1 MTTEVAFA
9 PQLLAV
15 SEMLAHPPGVNCHR
29 GASLSSDL
37 QRGGQDWVSGIVE
50 ERGFGEK
57 RGDAFKVQLDFMWTK
72 AEAARMLLI
81 PSTQQHKR
89 PWHPRHSESARSPT
103 ASLRMLHLKVQ
114 FLDDSQKIFVVD
126 QKSSGKALF
135 NLSCSH
141 LNLSEKEYFGL
152 EFCSH
157 SGNNVWLELL
167 KPITKQVKMDPG
179 HLREEL
185 TRYLFTLQIK
195 KDLALGRLPC
205 SDNCTALM
213 VSHILQSELGDFHEE
228 TVRKHLVQTQYFPS
242 QDCLESKIMHFHQQ
256 HVGRSPAESDILLL
270 DIARKLDM
278 YGIRPQPASDGEG
291 MQIYLAVTHMG
302 VLVLRGNTKINT
314 FNWAKIR
321 KLSFKRK
328 HFLIKLHA
336 NILMLYK
343 DTLEFTMASRDACK
357 AFWKTC
363 VEYHAFFRLSEEP
376 KSKPK
381 TLLCSKGS
389 SFRYSGRTQR
399 QLLEYGKKGRLKSLP
414 FERKQYPSQY
424 HERQCRSSPD
434 ILSDVSKQV
443 EDLRL
448 PYGSGYYRNADGAH
462 TSEPML
468 DKRRRNSAVEVTFL
482 AELERSKPEADPT
495 PLHPSQSSS
504 SFTFVYADP
513 VFNTDPDP
521 IDFFEERSP
530 LSSFQTGS
538 KCVDN
543 HISTSPAF
551 PSKVSPARQ
560 LTYTDV
566 PYIPCTSQQVDIM
579 PPQVFFYVDKPP
591 QVPRRSPIM
600 AEENVRSDSY
610 LDPSAVK
617 PVKRS
622 PRNSRIKSLQQ
633 DLQEA
638 MARTCGR
645 SNISVDLGEEDPHL
659 DDAFAYNLQEQTP
672 KRSQSHSD
680 MKTIRFPFGSEFRPL
695 GPCPALTRKTDPFT
709 CTFAEQEF
717 PTVVMDQSSAE
728 RYVVSESSDSES
740 EILKP
745 DYYSLY
751 GKGTK
756 SPRARIRLS
765 SGSLQ
770 LDEEEEDISFTM
782 PDAEDRTLLK
792 PCNYFLA

>member
-1 MTTEVAFA
+1 MLRIQLRVRCLEKA
-9 PQLLAV
+9 PFLSQ
-15 SEMLAHPPGVNCHR
+15 HP
-29 GASLSSDL
+29 
-37 QRGGQDWVSGIVE
+37 Q
-50 ERGFGEK
+50 
-57 RGDAFKVQLDFMWTK
+57 
-72 AEAARMLLI
+72 
-81 PSTQQHKR
+81 
-89 PWHPRHSESARSPT
+89 HSESARSPT
-103 ASLRMLHLKVQ
+103 ASPRMLHLKVQ

-141 LNLSEKEYFGL
+141 LNLAEKEYFGL

-167 KPITKQVKMDPG
+167 KPITKQVKNPKEVVFKFMVKFFPVDPG

-228 TVRKHLVQTQYFPS
+228 TVRKHLVQTQYLPS
-242 QDCLESKIMHFHQQ
+242 QACLESKILHFHQQ
-256 HVGRSPAESDILLL
+256 HIGRSPAESDILLL

-291 MQIYLAVTHMG
+291 MQIHLAVAHMG

-336 NILMLYK
+336 NILVLCK

-357 AFWKTC
+357 AFWKIC

-376 KSKPK
+376 KSKPR

-448 PYGSGYYRNADGAH
+448 SYGSGYYRNVNGIH
-462 TSEPML
+462 VSEPVL
-468 DKRRRNSAVEVTFL
+468 DSRRRNSAVEVTFA
-482 AELERSKPEADPT
+482 AELEHSKPEANPT
-495 PLHPSQSSS
+495 SLHPSQSSS
-504 SFTFVYADP
+504 SFTFIADP

-521 IDFFEERSP
+521 LDFFEERSP
-530 LSSFQTGS
+530 LSSFQANS
-538 KCVDN
+538 KLVDN
-543 HISTSPAF
+543 HVSTSPGF
-551 PSKVSPARQ
+551 TSKVSPARQ
-560 LTYTDV
+560 LIYTDV

-591 QVPRRSPIM
+591 QVPRWSPVM
-600 AEENVRSDSY
+600 GEESMRSDSY
-610 LDPSAVK
+610 VDPSEIK
-617 PVKRS
+617 PAKRS
-622 PRNSRIKSLQQ
+622 PRNMRIKSLQQ
-633 DLQEA
+633 DLQELQEA
-638 MARTCGR
+638 IARTSGR
-645 SNISVDLGEEDPHL
+645 SSISGDLEEEDPHL
-659 DDAFAYNLQEQTP
+659 EDAFAYNPQELTP

-695 GPCPALTRKTDPFT
+695 GPCPALTRKTDLFT
-709 CTFAEQEF
+709 CTFGEQEF
-717 PTVVMDQSSAE
+717 STVLMDQNSAE
-728 RYVVSESSDSES
+728 RYVAGDSSDSES

-770 LDEEEEDISFTM
+770 LDEEEEDISFTTAGA
-782 PDAEDRTLLK
+782 DDRTLLK

>member
-1 MTTEVAFA
+1 
-9 PQLLAV
+9 
-15 SEMLAHPPGVNCHR
+15 
-29 GASLSSDL
+29 
-37 QRGGQDWVSGIVE
+37 
-50 ERGFGEK
+50 
-57 RGDAFKVQLDFMWTK
+57 
-72 AEAARMLLI
+72 
-81 PSTQQHKR
+81 
-89 PWHPRHSESARSPT
+89 
-103 ASLRMLHLKVQ
+103 MLHLKVQ
-114 FLDDSQKIFVVD
+114 FLDESQKIFVVD

-141 LNLSEKEYFGL
+141 LNLAEKEYFGL
-152 EFCSH
+152 EFFSH

-167 KPITKQVKMDPG
+167 KPITKQVKNPKEVVFKFMVKFFPVDPG

-228 TVRKHLVQTQYFPS
+228 TDMKHMAQTRYLPN
-242 QDCLESKIMHFHQQ
+242 QDFLESKILHFHQK

-278 YGIRPQPASDGEG
+278 YGIRPHPASDGEG
-291 MQIYLAVTHMG
+291 MQIHLAVAHMG

-336 NILMLYK
+336 NILVLCK

-399 QLLEYGKKGRLKSLP
+399 QLLEYGKKGRMKSLP
-414 FERKQYPSQY
+414 FERKHYPSQH

-434 ILSDVSKQV
+434 LLSDVSKQV

-448 PYGSGYYRNADGAH
+448 AFGSGCYRNVNGVHA
-462 TSEPML
+462 SEPVL
-468 DKRRRNSAVEVTFL
+468 DSRRRNSAVDVTFA

-495 PLHPSQSSS
+495 LLHQSQSSS
-504 SFTFVYADP
+504 SFHFMCSEP

-521 IDFFEERSP
+521 DTDFFEEKNP
-530 LSSFQTGS
+530 LSSFQTS
-538 KCVDN
+538 CKFANN
-543 HISTSPAF
+543 HMSLSSGLT
-551 PSKVSPARQ
+551 SKVSPARQ

-579 PPQVFFYVDKPP
+579 PPQVFFYVDRPP

-600 AEENVRSDSY
+600 AEERERPDSCNVMKST
-610 LDPSAVK
+610 
-617 PVKRS
+617 KRS
-622 PRNSRIKSLQQ
+622 PRSITKKNFQQ
-633 DLQEA
+633 DFQELQEVVA
-638 MARTCGR
+638 STSGR
-645 SNISVDLGEEDPHL
+645 SNIDVEKVPTLE
-659 DDAFAYNLQEQTP
+659 DAFGYNIQEQTP
-672 KRSQSHSD
+672 KRFQSQSD

-695 GPCPALTRKTDPFT
+695 GPCPALSRKADLFT
-709 CTFAEQEF
+709 YMFAEQEF
-717 PTVVMDQSSAE
+717 PAVLVGQGSTE
-728 RYVVSESSDSES
+728 RYVASESSDSES
-740 EILKP
+740 EVLNP

-751 GKGTK
+751 GQGIR
-756 SPRARIRLS
+756 SPVAKIRLS

-770 LDEEEEDISFTM
+770 LDDEEEEASFNTST
-782 PDAEDRTLLK
+782 AEDRTLLK

>member
-1 MTTEVAFA
+1 
-9 PQLLAV
+9 
-15 SEMLAHPPGVNCHR
+15 
-29 GASLSSDL
+29 
-37 QRGGQDWVSGIVE
+37 
-50 ERGFGEK
+50 
-57 RGDAFKVQLDFMWTK
+57 
-72 AEAARMLLI
+72 
-81 PSTQQHKR
+81 
-89 PWHPRHSESARSPT
+89 
-103 ASLRMLHLKVQ
+103 MLHLKVQ

-135 NLSCSH
+135 NLSCGH
-141 LNLSEKEYFGL
+141 LNLAEKEYFGL

-228 TVRKHLVQTQYFPS
+228 TVRKHLVQTQYLPS
-242 QDCLESKIMHFHQQ
+242 QASLESKIMQFHQQ
-256 HVGRSPAESDILLL
+256 HIGRSPAESDILLL

-291 MQIYLAVTHMG
+291 MQIHLAVAHMG

-336 NILMLYK
+336 NILVLCK

-448 PYGSGYYRNADGAH
+448 TYGSSYYRNVNGVHA
-462 TSEPML
+462 SESML
-468 DKRRRNSAVEVTFL
+468 DSRRRNSAVEVTFA
-482 AELERSKPEADPT
+482 AELEHSKPEAEAT
-495 PLHPSQSSS
+495 SLHPSQSSS
-504 SFTFVYADP
+504 SFTFIYADP
-513 VFNTDPDP
+513 VFNTDPEP
-521 IDFFEERSP
+521 IEFFEERSP
-530 LSSFQTGS
+530 LSSFQTTS
-538 KCVDN
+538 KFADS
-543 HISTSPAF
+543 HTSKA
-551 PSKVSPARQ
+551 SPARQ

-566 PYIPCTSQQVDIM
+566 PYIPCTSQKVDIM

-591 QVPRRSPIM
+591 QVPRRSLIM
-600 AEENVRSDSY
+600 AEENMRPDSY
-610 LDPSAVK
+610 VDHSAIK
-617 PVKRS
+617 PAKRS
-622 PRNSRIKSLQQ
+622 PRNMRIKSLQQ
-633 DLQEA
+633 DLQELQEA
-638 MARTCGR
+638 MARTSGR
-645 SNISVDLGEEDPHL
+645 SNINVEPEEEDPHL

-672 KRSQSHSD
+672 KRSQSQSD

-695 GPCPALTRKTDPFT
+695 GPCPALTRKTDLFA

-717 PTVVMDQSSAE
+717 PTVLIDQSSAE
-728 RYVVSESSDSES
+728 RYVASESSDSES
-740 EILKP
+740 EIIKP
-745 DYYSLY
+745 DYYFLY

-770 LDEEEEDISFTM
+770 LEEEDETISFAT
-782 PDAEDRTLLK
+782 PGAEDRTLLK

>member
-1 MTTEVAFA
+1 MAA
-9 PQLLAV
+9 
-15 SEMLAHPPGVNCHR
+15 SEEGGGAQFDPPG
-29 GASLSSDL
+29 SP
-37 QRGGQDWVSGIVE
+37 QDS
-50 ERGFGEK
+50 
-57 RGDAFKVQLDFMWTK
+57 
-72 AEAARMLLI
+72 
-81 PSTQQHKR
+81 H
-89 PWHPRHSESARSPT
+89 
-103 ASLRMLHLKVQ
+103 
-114 FLDDSQKIFVVD
+114 

-141 LNLSEKEYFGL
+141 LNLAEKEYFGL

-167 KPITKQVKMDPG
+167 KPITKQVKNPKEIVFKFMVKFFPVDPG

-228 TVRKHLVQTQYFPS
+228 TDRKHLAQTRYLPN
-242 QDCLESKIMHFHQQ
+242 QDDLESKIVHFHQK
-256 HVGRSPAESDILLL
+256 HIGRSPAESDILLL

-278 YGIRPQPASDGEG
+278 YGIRPHPASDGEG
-291 MQIYLAVTHMG
+291 MQIHLAVAHMG

-336 NILMLYK
+336 NILVLCK

-414 FERKQYPSQY
+414 FERKHYPSQY

-434 ILSDVSKQV
+434 LLSDVSKQV

-448 PYGSGYYRNADGAH
+448 AYGSGYYRNVNGVHA
-462 TSEPML
+462 SEPVL
-468 DKRRRNSAVEVTFL
+468 DSRRRNSAVEVTFA

-495 PLHPSQSSS
+495 SLHQSQSSS
-504 SFTFVYADP
+504 SFPFFYTDP

-521 IDFFEERSP
+521 TTDPRDYFEERSP
-530 LSSFQTGS
+530 LSSFQTS
-538 KCVDN
+538 CKFANN
-543 HISTSPAF
+543 HMGTASGL

-566 PYIPCTSQQVDIM
+566 PYIPCTGQQVDIM
-579 PPQVFFYVDKPP
+579 PPQVFFYVDRPP

-600 AEENVRSDSY
+600 AEERERPDSC
-610 LDPSAVK
+610 LEPTAMK
-617 PVKRS
+617 PAKRS
-622 PRNSRIKSLQQ
+622 PRNIRVKSFQQ
-633 DLQEA
+633 DFPERPEA
-638 MARTCGR
+638 TARTAGR
-645 SNISVDLGEEDPHL
+645 SNVNVDLEEEDANL
-659 DDAFAYNLQEQTP
+659 EDAFACNIHKQTP
-672 KRSQSHSD
+672 KRSQSQSD

-695 GPCPALTRKTDPFT
+695 GPCPALSRKADLFT
-709 CTFAEQEF
+709 YMFAEQEF
-717 PTVVMDQSSAE
+717 PTVLTDQGAAE
-728 RYVVSESSDSES
+728 RYVASESSDSES

-751 GKGTK
+751 GKGIR
-756 SPRARIRLS
+756 SPVARIRLS

-770 LDEEEEDISFTM
+770 LDEEDEVSFNT
-782 PDAEDRTLLK
+782 PTAEDRTLLK

>member
-1 MTTEVAFA
+1 
-9 PQLLAV
+9 
-15 SEMLAHPPGVNCHR
+15 
-29 GASLSSDL
+29 
-37 QRGGQDWVSGIVE
+37 
-50 ERGFGEK
+50 
-57 RGDAFKVQLDFMWTK
+57 
-72 AEAARMLLI
+72 
-81 PSTQQHKR
+81 
-89 PWHPRHSESARSPT
+89 
-103 ASLRMLHLKVQ
+103 MLHLKVQ

-141 LNLSEKEYFGL
+141 LNLAEKEYFGL

-167 KPITKQVKMDPG
+167 KPLTKQVKNPKEVVFKFMVKFFPVDPG

-228 TVRKHLVQTQYFPS
+228 TVKKHLAQSRYLPN
-242 QDCLESKIMHFHQQ
+242 QDCLESKIMHFHQK
-256 HVGRSPAESDILLL
+256 HIGKNPAESDILLL

-278 YGIRPQPASDGEG
+278 YGIRPHPASDGEG
-291 MQIYLAVTHMG
+291 MQIHLAVAHMG

-336 NILMLYK
+336 NILALCK

-399 QLLEYGKKGRLKSLP
+399 QLLEYGNKRQLKSLP
-414 FERKQYPSQY
+414 FERKHYPSQY

-448 PYGSGYYRNADGAH
+448 AYGGGYYRNVNGVHA
-462 TSEPML
+462 SEPVL
-468 DKRRRNSAVEVTFL
+468 DSRRRNSAVEVTFA

-495 PLHPSQSSS
+495 SLHQSQSSS
-504 SFTFVYADP
+504 SFSFLYSDP

-521 IDFFEERSP
+521 QPDPRDFFEQRSP
-530 LSSFQTGS
+530 LSSFRTSS
-538 KCVDN
+538 KFAD
-543 HISTSPAF
+543 HHTSG
-551 PSKVSPARQ
+551 VSPARQ

-591 QVPRRSPIM
+591 QVPRRSPVM
-600 AEENVRSDSY
+600 AEERARPDNY
-610 LDPSAVK
+610 LEPSAIK
-617 PVKRS
+617 PPKRS
-622 PRNSRIKSLQQ
+622 PRNTRIKSFQQ
-633 DLQEA
+633 DLQELQEA
-638 MARTCGR
+638 MARTSGR
-645 SNISVDLGEEDPHL
+645 NNINLDPEEEDPNL
-659 DDAFAYNLQEQTP
+659 EDAFTYNIQEQTP
-672 KRSQSHSD
+672 KRSQSQSD
-680 MKTIRFPFGSEFRPL
+680 MKTIRFPLGSEFRPL
-695 GPCPALTRKTDPFT
+695 GPRPALSRKADLFT
-709 CTFAEQEF
+709 CMFAEQEF
-717 PTVVMDQSSAE
+717 PAVLMDQSTAE
-728 RYVVSESSDSES
+728 RYVASESSDSES

-751 GKGTK
+751 GKGKK
-756 SPRARIRLS
+756 SPMARIRLS

-770 LDEEEEDISFTM
+770 LDEEDEDVSFNT
-782 PDAEDRTLLK
+782 PSAEDRTLLK

>member
-1 MTTEVAFA
+1 M
-9 PQLLAV
+9 
-15 SEMLAHPPGVNCHR
+15 
-29 GASLSSDL
+29 
-37 QRGGQDWVSGIVE
+37 
-50 ERGFGEK
+50 
-57 RGDAFKVQLDFMWTK
+57 
-72 AEAARMLLI
+72 
-81 PSTQQHKR
+81 
-89 PWHPRHSESARSPT
+89 
-103 ASLRMLHLKVQ
+103 
-114 FLDDSQKIFVVD
+114 
-126 QKSSGKALF
+126 
-135 NLSCSH
+135 
-141 LNLSEKEYFGL
+141 
-152 EFCSH
+152 
-157 SGNNVWLELL
+157 
-167 KPITKQVKMDPG
+167 VKFFPVDPG

-228 TVRKHLVQTQYFPS
+228 ADRKHLAQTQYIPN
-242 QDCLESKIMHFHQQ
+242 QDCLESKIMHFHQK
-256 HVGRSPAESDILLL
+256 HIGRSPAESDVLLL

-278 YGIRPQPASDGEG
+278 YGIRPHPASDGEG
-291 MQIYLAVTHMG
+291 TQIHLAVAHMG

-336 NILMLYK
+336 NILVLCK

-434 ILSDVSKQV
+434 LLSDVSRQV

-448 PYGSGYYRNADGAH
+448 AYGSGYYRNVNGVHA
-462 TSEPML
+462 SEPVL
-468 DKRRRNSAVEVTFL
+468 DSRRRNSAVEVTFA
-482 AELERSKPEADPT
+482 AELECSKPEADPIL
-495 PLHPSQSSS
+495 LHQSQSSS
-504 SFTFVYADP
+504 SFPFIYTDP

-521 IDFFEERSP
+521 DTDPRDFFEERSP
-530 LSSFQTGS
+530 LSSFQTS
-538 KCVDN
+538 CKFADN
-543 HISTSPAF
+543 HMSTSSGLT
-551 PSKVSPARQ
+551 SKVSPARQ

-566 PYIPCTSQQVDIM
+566 PYIPCTGQQVDIM
-579 PPQVFFYVDKPP
+579 PPQVFFYVDRPP
-591 QVPRRSPIM
+591 QVPRQSPIIT
-600 AEENVRSDSY
+600 EERERPDTC
-610 LDPSAVK
+610 LEPTAK
-617 PVKRS
+617 KLAKRS
-622 PRNSRIKSLQQ
+622 PRNIRMKSFQQ
-633 DLQEA
+633 DFQELQEA
-638 MARTCGR
+638 MARTSGR
-645 SNISVDLGEEDPHL
+645 RNLNVDLEDEDPNL
-659 DDAFAYNLQEQTP
+659 EDPFAYNIQKQTP
-672 KRSQSHSD
+672 KRSQSQSD

-695 GPCPALTRKTDPFT
+695 GPCPALSRKADLFT
-709 CTFAEQEF
+709 YMFAEQEF
-717 PTVVMDQSSAE
+717 PRVLMDQGAAE
-728 RYVVSESSDSES
+728 RYVASESSDSES

-751 GKGTK
+751 GKGIR
-756 SPRARIRLS
+756 SPVARIRLS

-770 LDEEEEDISFTM
+770 LDEEDEDVSFNA
-782 PDAEDRTLLK
+782 PAAEDRTLLK

>member
-1 MTTEVAFA
+1 
-9 PQLLAV
+9 
-15 SEMLAHPPGVNCHR
+15 
-29 GASLSSDL
+29 
-37 QRGGQDWVSGIVE
+37 
-50 ERGFGEK
+50 
-57 RGDAFKVQLDFMWTK
+57 
-72 AEAARMLLI
+72 
-81 PSTQQHKR
+81 
-89 PWHPRHSESARSPT
+89 
-103 ASLRMLHLKVQ
+103 MLHLKVQ

-141 LNLSEKEYFGL
+141 LNLAEKEYFGL

-167 KPITKQVKMDPG
+167 KPITKQVKNPKEVVFKFMVKFFPVDPG

-195 KDLALGRLPC
+195 KDLALERLPC

-228 TVRKHLVQTQYFPS
+228 AVRKHLAQTRYLPN
-242 QDCLESKIMHFHQQ
+242 QDCLESKIIHFHQQ
-256 HVGRSPAESDILLL
+256 HSGRSPAESDILLL

-291 MQIYLAVTHMG
+291 MQIHLAVAHMG
-302 VLVLRGNTKINT
+302 VLVFRGNTKINT

-336 NILMLYK
+336 NILVLCK

-357 AFWKTC
+357 AFWKSC

-414 FERKQYPSQY
+414 FERKHYPSQY

-443 EDLRL
+443 DDLRL
-448 PYGSGYYRNADGAH
+448 AYGSGYYRNVNGVHA
-462 TSEPML
+462 SEPLL
-468 DKRRRNSAVEVTFL
+468 DSRRRNSAVEVTFA

-495 PLHPSQSSS
+495 SLHQSQSSS
-504 SFTFVYADP
+504 SFSFIYSDS
-513 VFNTDPDP
+513 VFSTDPEPDP
-521 IDFFEERSP
+521 RDVFEERTP
-530 LSSFQTGS
+530 LSSFQTSS
-538 KCVDN
+538 KFADN
-543 HISTSPAF
+543 HISISSGLT
-551 PSKVSPARQ
+551 SKVSPARQ
-560 LTYTDV
+560 LMYTDV
-566 PYIPCTSQQVDIM
+566 PYVPYTTQQVDIM

-600 AEENVRSDSY
+600 ADERVRPDSY
-610 LDPSAVK
+610 REPTAIK
-617 PVKRS
+617 PAKRS
-622 PRNSRIKSLQQ
+622 PRNIRMKNIQQ
-633 DLQEA
+633 DLQELQEA
-638 MARTCGR
+638 MARTSGR
-645 SNISVDLGEEDPHL
+645 GNINVDLEEEDPNL
-659 DDAFAYNLQEQTP
+659 EDAFAYNIQEQTP
-672 KRSQSHSD
+672 KRSQSQSD
-680 MKTIRFPFGSEFRPL
+680 MKMIRFPFGSEFRPL
-695 GPCPALTRKTDPFT
+695 GPCPALSRKADLFP
-709 CTFAEQEF
+709 CMFAEQEF
-717 PTVVMDQSSAE
+717 PAVVVDQTTAE
-728 RYVVSESSDSES
+728 RYIASESSDSES

-751 GKGTK
+751 GKGIK
-756 SPRARIRLS
+756 SPMARIRLS

-770 LDEEEEDISFTM
+770 LDEEDEGVSFTTS
-782 PDAEDRTLLK
+782 ATEDRTLLK

>member
-1 MTTEVAFA
+1 
-9 PQLLAV
+9 
-15 SEMLAHPPGVNCHR
+15 
-29 GASLSSDL
+29 
-37 QRGGQDWVSGIVE
+37 
-50 ERGFGEK
+50 
-57 RGDAFKVQLDFMWTK
+57 
-72 AEAARMLLI
+72 
-81 PSTQQHKR
+81 
-89 PWHPRHSESARSPT
+89 
-103 ASLRMLHLKVQ
+103 MLHLKVQ

-141 LNLSEKEYFGL
+141 LNLAEKEYFGL

-228 TVRKHLVQTQYFPS
+228 TDRKHLAQTQYLPN
-242 QDCLESKIMHFHQQ
+242 QDCLESKIMHFHQK

-278 YGIRPQPASDGEG
+278 YGIRPHPASDGEG
-291 MQIYLAVTHMG
+291 MQIHLAVAHMG

-328 HFLIKLHA
+328 HFFIKLHA
-336 NILMLYK
+336 NILVLCK

-399 QLLEYGKKGRLKSLP
+399 QLLEYGRKGRLKSLP
-414 FERKQYPSQY
+414 FERKHYPSQY
-424 HERQCRSSPD
+424 HQRQCRSSPD
-434 ILSDVSKQV
+434 LLSDVSKQV

-448 PYGSGYYRNADGAH
+448 AYGSSYYQNVNGVHA
-462 TSEPML
+462 SEPVL
-468 DKRRRNSAVEVTFL
+468 DSRRRNSAVEVTF
-482 AELERSKPEADPT
+482 ATELEHSKPEADPT
-495 PLHPSQSSS
+495 LLHQSQSSS
-504 SFTFVYADP
+504 SFPFIYTDP
-513 VFNTDPDP
+513 VFNTEPDP
-521 IDFFEERSP
+521 NPDPRDFFSERSP
-530 LSSFQTGS
+530 LSSFQRSCKFAG
-538 KCVDN
+538 N
-543 HISTSPAF
+543 HKSTSSGF
-551 PSKVSPARQ
+551 TSKVSPAKQ
-560 LTYTDV
+560 LTYMDV
-566 PYIPCTSQQVDIM
+566 PYIPCTGQQVGIM
-579 PPQVFFYVDKPP
+579 PPQVFFYVDKPL
-591 QVPRRSPIM
+591 QVPRRSPTR
-600 AEENVRSDSY
+600 AEERTRPDSY
-610 LDPSAVK
+610 IEPTAMK
-617 PVKRS
+617 PAKRS
-622 PRNSRIKSLQQ
+622 PRNIRMKSFQQ
-633 DLQEA
+633 DLQGLQEA
-638 MARTCGR
+638 IARTSVR
-645 SNISVDLGEEDPHL
+645 SDINVGLEEEDPNL
-659 DDAFAYNLQEQTP
+659 EDAFVSNIQEQTP
-672 KRSQSHSD
+672 KRSQSQSD
-680 MKTIRFPFGSEFRPL
+680 MKTIHFPFGSEFRPL
-695 GPCPALTRKTDPFT
+695 GPCPALSRKADMFT
-709 CTFAEQEF
+709 YMFAEQELSA
-717 PTVVMDQSSAE
+717 VLMDQSTAE
-728 RYVVSESSDSES
+728 RYVASESSDSES

-745 DYYSLY
+745 DYYALY
-751 GKGTK
+751 GKEIR
-756 SPRARIRLS
+756 SPMARIRLS

-770 LDEEEEDISFTM
+770 LDEEDEDASFNT
-782 PDAEDRTLLK
+782 PTAEDRTSLK

>member
-1 MTTEVAFA
+1 
-9 PQLLAV
+9 
-15 SEMLAHPPGVNCHR
+15 
-29 GASLSSDL
+29 
-37 QRGGQDWVSGIVE
+37 
-50 ERGFGEK
+50 
-57 RGDAFKVQLDFMWTK
+57 
-72 AEAARMLLI
+72 
-81 PSTQQHKR
+81 
-89 PWHPRHSESARSPT
+89 
-103 ASLRMLHLKVQ
+103 MLHLKVQ

-141 LNLSEKEYFGL
+141 LNLAEKEYFGL

-157 SGNNVWLELL
+157 SGNTVWLELL
-167 KPITKQVKMDPG
+167 KPITKQVKNPKEVVFKFMVKFFPVDPG

-213 VSHILQSELGDFHEE
+213 ESNFFWHVHIHFSHLSNI
-228 TVRKHLVQTQYFPS
+228 
-242 QDCLESKIMHFHQQ
+242 
-256 HVGRSPAESDILLL
+256 SPMEFF
-270 DIARKLDM
+270 
-278 YGIRPQPASDGEG
+278 
-291 MQIYLAVTHMG
+291 
-302 VLVLRGNTKINT
+302 VLSFEREGNTKINT

-336 NILMLYK
+336 NILVLCK

-414 FERKQYPSQY
+414 FERKHHPSQY

-434 ILSDVSKQV
+434 LLSDVSKQV

-448 PYGSGYYRNADGAH
+448 AYGSGYYRNVNGVHA
-462 TSEPML
+462 SEPVL
-468 DKRRRNSAVEVTFL
+468 DSRRRNSAVEVTFA
-482 AELERSKPEADPT
+482 AELERSRPEADPT
-495 PLHPSQSSS
+495 SLHPSQSSS
-504 SFTFVYADP
+504 SFPFLYTDP

-521 IDFFEERSP
+521 DTAPRDYFEERSP
-530 LSSFQTGS
+530 LTSFQTS
-538 KCVDN
+538 RKFADN
-543 HISTSPAF
+543 HLSTCSGLT
-551 PSKVSPARQ
+551 SKVSPARQ

-566 PYIPCTSQQVDIM
+566 PYIPCTGQQVDIM
-579 PPQVFFYVDKPP
+579 PPQVFFYVDRPP
-591 QVPRRSPIM
+591 QVPRRSPLM
-600 AEENVRSDSY
+600 AEERERPGSC
-610 LDPSAVK
+610 LQPTAVK
-617 PVKRS
+617 PAKRS
-622 PRNSRIKSLQQ
+622 PRNIRMKSIQQ
-633 DLQEA
+633 DFQELQEA
-638 MARTCGR
+638 KARTTGR
-645 SNISVDLGEEDPHL
+645 SNISVDLEGDNPTC
-659 DDAFAYNLQEQTP
+659 DDAFAGNSQEQPP
-672 KRSQSHSD
+672 KRSQSQSD

-695 GPCPALTRKTDPFT
+695 GPCPALSRKADLFT
-709 CTFAEQEF
+709 YMFAEQAF
-717 PTVVMDQSSAE
+717 PPVLMDQGATE
-728 RYVVSESSDSES
+728 RYVASESSDSES

-745 DYYSLY
+745 DYCSLY
-751 GKGTK
+751 GKGIR
-756 SPRARIRLS
+756 SPMARIRLS

-770 LDEEEEDISFTM
+770 LDEEDEEVSFNT
-782 PDAEDRTLLK
+782 PAAEDRTLQK

>member
-1 MTTEVAFA
+1 MFA
-9 PQLLAV
+9 
-15 SEMLAHPPGVNCHR
+15 
-29 GASLSSDL
+29 
-37 QRGGQDWVSGIVE
+37 
-50 ERGFGEK
+50 
-57 RGDAFKVQLDFMWTK
+57 
-72 AEAARMLLI
+72 
-81 PSTQQHKR
+81 
-89 PWHPRHSESARSPT
+89 
-103 ASLRMLHLKVQ
+103 
-114 FLDDSQKIFVVD
+114 

-141 LNLSEKEYFGL
+141 LNLAEKEYFGL

-167 KPITKQVKMDPG
+167 KPITKQVKNPKEVVFKFTVKFFPVDPG

-228 TVRKHLVQTQYFPS
+228 TDRKHLAQTRYLPN
-242 QDCLESKIMHFHQQ
+242 QDDLESKIVHFHQK
-256 HVGRSPAESDILLL
+256 HIGRSPAESDILLL

-278 YGIRPQPASDGEG
+278 YGIRPHPASDGEG
-291 MQIYLAVTHMG
+291 MQIQLAVAHMG

-336 NILMLYK
+336 NILVLCK

-414 FERKQYPSQY
+414 FERKHYPSQY

-434 ILSDVSKQV
+434 LLSDVSKQV

-448 PYGSGYYRNADGAH
+448 GYGSGYCRAVNGVHA
-462 TSEPML
+462 SEPVL
-468 DKRRRNSAVEVTFL
+468 DSRRRNSAVEVTFA
-482 AELERSKPEADPT
+482 AELEHSKPEADPIS
-495 PLHPSQSSS
+495 LHQSQSSS
-504 SFTFVYADP
+504 SFPFIYTDP
-513 VFNTDPDP
+513 VFTTDPDP
-521 IDFFEERSP
+521 DTDPRDYFEERSP
-530 LSSFQTGS
+530 LSSFQTSS
-538 KCVDN
+538 KFADN
-543 HISTSPAF
+543 PMSTSSGLT
-551 PSKVSPARQ
+551 SKVSPARQ

-566 PYIPCTSQQVDIM
+566 PYIPCTGQQVDIM
-579 PPQVFFYVDKPP
+579 PPQVFFYVDRPP

-600 AEENVRSDSY
+600 AEEREGPDSC
-610 LDPSAVK
+610 LQSTAVK
-617 PVKRS
+617 SAKRS
-622 PRNSRIKSLQQ
+622 PRNIRMKSFQQ
-633 DLQEA
+633 DFQELQEA
-638 MARTCGR
+638 MARTTGR
-645 SNISVDLGEEDPHL
+645 SNVNVDLEEQDPTIG
-659 DDAFAYNLQEQTP
+659 DAFAYNIQEPTP
-672 KRSQSHSD
+672 KRSQSQSD

-695 GPCPALTRKTDPFT
+695 GPCPALSRKADLFT
-709 CTFAEQEF
+709 YMFAEQEF
-717 PTVVMDQSSAE
+717 PTVLMDQGATE
-728 RYVVSESSDSES
+728 RYVPSESSDSES

-751 GKGTK
+751 DKGIR
-756 SPRARIRLS
+756 SPMARIRLS

-770 LDEEEEDISFTM
+770 LDEEDEDVSFDTSTT
-782 PDAEDRTLLK
+782 EDRTLQK

>member
-1 MTTEVAFA
+1 MEISHQVGQKGLA
-9 PQLLAV
+9 PSRL
-15 SEMLAHPPGVNCHR
+15 H
-29 GASLSSDL
+29 
-37 QRGGQDWVSGIVE
+37 
-50 ERGFGEK
+50 K
-57 RGDAFKVQLDFMWTK
+57 DAKWQWAYTILD
-72 AEAARMLLI
+72 
-81 PSTQQHKR
+81 R
-89 PWHPRHSESARSPT
+89 P
-103 ASLRMLHLKVQ
+103 
-114 FLDDSQKIFVVD
+114 DSQPVPERVIG
-126 QKSSGKALF
+126 QKSSGKTLF

-141 LNLSEKEYFGL
+141 LNLAEKEYFGL

-205 SDNCTALM
+205 SENCTALM

-228 TVRKHLVQTQYFPS
+228 TDKKHLAQTRYLPN
-242 QDCLESKIMHFHQQ
+242 QDCLESKIVHFHQK

-270 DIARKLDM
+270 DVARKLDM
-278 YGIRPQPASDGEG
+278 YGIRPHPASDGEG
-291 MQIYLAVTHMG
+291 TQIHLAVAHMG

-336 NILMLYK
+336 NILVLCK

-399 QLLEYGKKGRLKSLP
+399 QLLEYGKKGRLTSLP
-414 FERKQYPSQY
+414 FERKHYPSQY

-434 ILSDVSKQV
+434 LLSDVSKQV

-448 PYGSGYYRNADGAH
+448 AYGGGYYRNVNGGHA
-462 TSEPML
+462 SEPVL
-468 DKRRRNSAVEVTFL
+468 DGRRRNSAVEVTFA

-495 PLHPSQSSS
+495 LLHQSQSSS
-504 SFTFVYADP
+504 SFPFIYTDP
-513 VFNTDPDP
+513 VFSTDPDP
-521 IDFFEERSP
+521 RDYFEERSP
-530 LSSFQTGS
+530 LSSFQPS
-538 KCVDN
+538 CKFADK
-543 HISTSPAF
+543 HMSTSSGLA
-551 PSKVSPARQ
+551 SKVSPARQ

-566 PYIPCTSQQVDIM
+566 PYIPCTGQQVNIM
-579 PPQVFFYVDKPP
+579 PPQVFFYVDRPP
-591 QVPRRSPIM
+591 QVPRRSPVM
-600 AEENVRSDSY
+600 AEERERPDSC
-610 LDPSAVK
+610 LEPTAMK
-617 PVKRS
+617 PAKRS
-622 PRNSRIKSLQQ
+622 PRNVRMKSFQQ
-633 DLQEA
+633 DFQELQEA
-638 MARTCGR
+638 MARTSGR
-645 SNISVDLGEEDPHL
+645 SNINVDLEAEDPNL
-659 DDAFAYNLQEQTP
+659 EDSFAYSIQDQTP
-672 KRSQSHSD
+672 KRSQSQSD

-695 GPCPALTRKTDPFT
+695 GPCPTLSRKADLFT
-709 CTFAEQEF
+709 YMFAEQEF
-717 PTVVMDQSSAE
+717 PTVLMDQGAAE
-728 RYVVSESSDSES
+728 RYVASESSDSES

-751 GKGTK
+751 GKGIR
-756 SPRARIRLS
+756 SPMARIRLS

-770 LDEEEEDISFTM
+770 LDEEDEGVSFNT
-782 PDAEDRTLLK
+782 PTAEDRTLLK

>member
-1 MTTEVAFA
+1 
-9 PQLLAV
+9 
-15 SEMLAHPPGVNCHR
+15 
-29 GASLSSDL
+29 
-37 QRGGQDWVSGIVE
+37 
-50 ERGFGEK
+50 
-57 RGDAFKVQLDFMWTK
+57 
-72 AEAARMLLI
+72 
-81 PSTQQHKR
+81 
-89 PWHPRHSESARSPT
+89 
-103 ASLRMLHLKVQ
+103 MLHLKVQ

-126 QKSSGKALF
+126 QKSSGRALF

-141 LNLSEKEYFGL
+141 LNLAEKEYFGL

-167 KPITKQVKMDPG
+167 KPITKQVKNPKEVVFKFMVKFFPVDPG

-228 TVRKHLVQTQYFPS
+228 TDRKHLAQTRYLPN
-242 QDCLESKIMHFHQQ
+242 QDCLESKITHFHQK
-256 HVGRSPAESDILLL
+256 HIGRSPAESDVLLL

-278 YGIRPQPASDGEG
+278 YGIRPHPASDGEG
-291 MQIYLAVTHMG
+291 MQIHLAVAHMG

-336 NILMLYK
+336 NILVLCK

-414 FERKQYPSQY
+414 FERKHYPSQY

-434 ILSDVSKQV
+434 LLSDVSKQV

-448 PYGSGYYRNADGAH
+448 ACGGGYYRNVNGVHA
-462 TSEPML
+462 SEPVL
-468 DKRRRNSAVEVTFL
+468 DSRRRNSAVEVTFA
-482 AELERSKPEADPT
+482 AELEHSKPEADPT
-495 PLHPSQSSS
+495 LLHQSQSSS
-504 SFTFVYADP
+504 SFPFIYTDP
-513 VFNTDPDP
+513 VFNAYPDPDP
-521 IDFFEERSP
+521 DPRDFFEERSP
-530 LSSFQTGS
+530 LSSFQTS
-538 KCVDN
+538 CKFADN
-543 HISTSPAF
+543 HMSTFSGLT
-551 PSKVSPARQ
+551 SKVSPARQ

-591 QVPRRSPIM
+591 QVPRRSPVL
-600 AEENVRSDSY
+600 AEERSRPDSY
-610 LDPSAVK
+610 IEPTAMKSA
-617 PVKRS
+617 KRS
-622 PRNSRIKSLQQ
+622 PRNIRMKSFQQ
-633 DLQEA
+633 DLQELQET
-638 MARTCGR
+638 MARTSGR
-645 SNISVDLGEEDPHL
+645 SNVNVDLEEEDPNL
-659 DDAFAYNLQEQTP
+659 EDTFAYNIPEQTP
-672 KRSQSHSD
+672 KRSQSQSD

-695 GPCPALTRKTDPFT
+695 GPCPALSRKADLFT
-709 CTFAEQEF
+709 CMFAEQEF
-717 PTVVMDQSSAE
+717 PAVLTDQSTAE
-728 RYVVSESSDSES
+728 RYVASESSDLES

-751 GKGTK
+751 GKGIR
-756 SPRARIRLS
+756 SPMARIRLS

-770 LDEEEEDISFTM
+770 LDEEDEDVSFNT
-782 PDAEDRTLLK
+782 PTAEDRTLLK

>member
-1 MTTEVAFA
+1 
-9 PQLLAV
+9 
-15 SEMLAHPPGVNCHR
+15 
-29 GASLSSDL
+29 
-37 QRGGQDWVSGIVE
+37 
-50 ERGFGEK
+50 
-57 RGDAFKVQLDFMWTK
+57 
-72 AEAARMLLI
+72 
-81 PSTQQHKR
+81 
-89 PWHPRHSESARSPT
+89 
-103 ASLRMLHLKVQ
+103 MLHLKVQ

-141 LNLSEKEYFGL
+141 LNLAEKEYFGL

-167 KPITKQVKMDPG
+167 KPITKQVKNPKEVVFKFMVKFFPVDPG

-228 TVRKHLVQTQYFPS
+228 TDRKHLAQTRYLPN
-242 QDCLESKIMHFHQQ
+242 QDDLESKIVHFHQK
-256 HVGRSPAESDILLL
+256 HIGRSPAESDILLL

-278 YGIRPQPASDGEG
+278 YGIRPHPASDGEG
-291 MQIYLAVTHMG
+291 MQIHLAVAHMG

-336 NILMLYK
+336 NILVLCK

-414 FERKQYPSQY
+414 FERKHYPSQY

-434 ILSDVSKQV
+434 LLSDVSKQV

-448 PYGSGYYRNADGAH
+448 GYGSGYYRTVNGVHA
-462 TSEPML
+462 SEPVL
-468 DKRRRNSAVEVTFL
+468 DSRRRNSAVEVTFA
-482 AELERSKPEADPT
+482 AELEHSKPEADPIS
-495 PLHPSQSSS
+495 LHQSQSSS
-504 SFTFVYADP
+504 SFPFIYTDP
-513 VFNTDPDP
+513 VFTTDPDP
-521 IDFFEERSP
+521 DTDPRDYFEERSP
-530 LSSFQTGS
+530 LSSFQTSS
-538 KCVDN
+538 KFADN
-543 HISTSPAF
+543 PMNTSSGLT
-551 PSKVSPARQ
+551 SKVSPARQ

-566 PYIPCTSQQVDIM
+566 PYIPCTGQQVDIM
-579 PPQVFFYVDKPP
+579 PPQVFFYVDRPP

-600 AEENVRSDSY
+600 AEERERPDSC
-610 LDPSAVK
+610 LQSTVVKSA
-617 PVKRS
+617 KRS
-622 PRNSRIKSLQQ
+622 PRNIRMKSFQQ
-633 DLQEA
+633 DFQELQEA
-638 MARTCGR
+638 MATTTGR
-645 SNISVDLGEEDPHL
+645 SNVNVDLEEQDTTIE
-659 DDAFAYNLQEQTP
+659 DAFAYNIQEPTP
-672 KRSQSHSD
+672 KRSQSQSD
-680 MKTIRFPFGSEFRPL
+680 MKMIRFPFGSEFRPL
-695 GPCPALTRKTDPFT
+695 GPCPALSRKADLFT
-709 CTFAEQEF
+709 YMFAEQEF
-717 PTVVMDQSSAE
+717 PTVLMDQGATE
-728 RYVVSESSDSES
+728 RYVPSESSDSES
-740 EILKP
+740 DILKP

-751 GKGTK
+751 DKGIR
-756 SPRARIRLS
+756 SPMARIRLS

-770 LDEEEEDISFTM
+770 LDEEDEDVSFDTSA
-782 PDAEDRTLLK
+782 AEDRTLQK

>member
-1 MTTEVAFA
+1 M
-9 PQLLAV
+9 
-15 SEMLAHPPGVNCHR
+15 
-29 GASLSSDL
+29 
-37 QRGGQDWVSGIVE
+37 
-50 ERGFGEK
+50 
-57 RGDAFKVQLDFMWTK
+57 
-72 AEAARMLLI
+72 
-81 PSTQQHKR
+81 
-89 PWHPRHSESARSPT
+89 
-103 ASLRMLHLKVQ
+103 
-114 FLDDSQKIFVVD
+114 
-126 QKSSGKALF
+126 
-135 NLSCSH
+135 
-141 LNLSEKEYFGL
+141 
-152 EFCSH
+152 
-157 SGNNVWLELL
+157 
-167 KPITKQVKMDPG
+167 
-179 HLREEL
+179 
-185 TRYLFTLQIK
+185 
-195 KDLALGRLPC
+195 
-205 SDNCTALM
+205 
-213 VSHILQSELGDFHEE
+213 
-228 TVRKHLVQTQYFPS
+228 
-242 QDCLESKIMHFHQQ
+242 
-256 HVGRSPAESDILLL
+256 
-270 DIARKLDM
+270 
-278 YGIRPQPASDGEG
+278 
-291 MQIYLAVTHMG
+291 
-302 VLVLRGNTKINT
+302 
-314 FNWAKIR
+314 
-321 KLSFKRK
+321 
-328 HFLIKLHA
+328 
-336 NILMLYK
+336 
-343 DTLEFTMASRDACK
+343 
-357 AFWKTC
+357 
-363 VEYHAFFRLSEEP
+363 
-376 KSKPK
+376 
-381 TLLCSKGS
+381 
-389 SFRYSGRTQR
+389 
-399 QLLEYGKKGRLKSLP
+399 
-414 FERKQYPSQY
+414 
-424 HERQCRSSPD
+424 
-434 ILSDVSKQV
+434 

-448 PYGSGYYRNADGAH
+448 PYGSGYYRNVDGAH

-468 DKRRRNSAVEVTFL
+468 DRRRRNSAVEVTFA

-495 PLHPSQSSS
+495 SLHPSQSSS

-521 IDFFEERSP
+521 VDFFEERSP
-530 LSSFQTGS
+530 LSSFQTSS

-543 HISTSPAF
+543 HVSTSPAF
-551 PSKVSPARQ
+551 TSKVSPARQ

-600 AEENVRSDSY
+600 AEESVRPDSY

-622 PRNSRIKSLQQ
+622 PRNIRIKSLQQ
-633 DLQEA
+633 DLQELQEA
-638 MARTCGR
+638 MARTSGR
-645 SNISVDLGEEDPHL
+645 SNINVDLGEEDPHL

-717 PTVVMDQSSAE
+717 PTVLMDQSSTE

-770 LDEEEEDISFTM
+770 LDEEDEDISFTM

>member
-1 MTTEVAFA
+1 M
-9 PQLLAV
+9 
-15 SEMLAHPPGVNCHR
+15 
-29 GASLSSDL
+29 
-37 QRGGQDWVSGIVE
+37 
-50 ERGFGEK
+50 
-57 RGDAFKVQLDFMWTK
+57 
-72 AEAARMLLI
+72 
-81 PSTQQHKR
+81 
-89 PWHPRHSESARSPT
+89 
-103 ASLRMLHLKVQ
+103 
-114 FLDDSQKIFVVD
+114 
-126 QKSSGKALF
+126 
-135 NLSCSH
+135 
-141 LNLSEKEYFGL
+141 
-152 EFCSH
+152 
-157 SGNNVWLELL
+157 
-167 KPITKQVKMDPG
+167 
-179 HLREEL
+179 
-185 TRYLFTLQIK
+185 
-195 KDLALGRLPC
+195 
-205 SDNCTALM
+205 
-213 VSHILQSELGDFHEE
+213 
-228 TVRKHLVQTQYFPS
+228 
-242 QDCLESKIMHFHQQ
+242 
-256 HVGRSPAESDILLL
+256 
-270 DIARKLDM
+270 
-278 YGIRPQPASDGEG
+278 
-291 MQIYLAVTHMG
+291 
-302 VLVLRGNTKINT
+302 
-314 FNWAKIR
+314 
-321 KLSFKRK
+321 
-328 HFLIKLHA
+328 
-336 NILMLYK
+336 
-343 DTLEFTMASRDACK
+343 
-357 AFWKTC
+357 
-363 VEYHAFFRLSEEP
+363 
-376 KSKPK
+376 
-381 TLLCSKGS
+381 
-389 SFRYSGRTQR
+389 
-399 QLLEYGKKGRLKSLP
+399 
-414 FERKQYPSQY
+414 
-424 HERQCRSSPD
+424 
-434 ILSDVSKQV
+434 

-448 PYGSGYYRNADGAH
+448 PYGSGYYRNVDGAH

-468 DKRRRNSAVEVTFL
+468 DKRRRNSAVEVTFA

-495 PLHPSQSSS
+495 PLHPSQSTS
-504 SFTFVYADP
+504 SFTFVYTDP

-538 KCVDN
+538 KCMDN

-551 PSKVSPARQ
+551 TSKVSPARQ

-622 PRNSRIKSLQQ
+622 PRNSRIKSLQQDLQ

-717 PTVVMDQSSAE
+717 PTVVMDQNSAE

-770 LDEEEEDISFTM
+770 LDEEDEDISFTM

>member
-1 MTTEVAFA
+1 MRYCVKYLTEIF
-9 PQLLAV
+9 LL
-15 SEMLAHPPGVNCHR
+15 
-29 GASLSSDL
+29 
-37 QRGGQDWVSGIVE
+37 
-50 ERGFGEK
+50 
-57 RGDAFKVQLDFMWTK
+57 
-72 AEAARMLLI
+72 
-81 PSTQQHKR
+81 
-89 PWHPRHSESARSPT
+89 
-103 ASLRMLHLKVQ
+103 
-114 FLDDSQKIFVVD
+114 D

-141 LNLSEKEYFGL
+141 LNLAEKEYFGL

-185 TRYLFTLQIK
+185 TRYLFALQIK
-195 KDLALGRLPC
+195 KDLALERLPC

-228 TVRKHLVQTQYFPS
+228 TDKKHLAQTRYLAN
-242 QDCLESKIMHFHQQ
+242 QDCLESKIIHFHQK
-256 HVGRSPAESDILLL
+256 HIGRSPAESDIMLL

-278 YGIRPQPASDGEG
+278 YGIRPHPASDGEG
-291 MQIYLAVTHMG
+291 MQIHLAVTHMG

-336 NILMLYK
+336 NILVLCK

-414 FERKQYPSQY
+414 FERKHYPSQY

-434 ILSDVSKQV
+434 LLSDVSKQV

-448 PYGSGYYRNADGAH
+448 AYGNGYYRNVNGVHA
-462 TSEPML
+462 SEPVL
-468 DKRRRNSAVEVTFL
+468 DSRRRNSSVEVTFA
-482 AELERSKPEADPT
+482 AELELSKPEADPT
-495 PLHPSQSSS
+495 SLHQSHSSS
-504 SFTFVYADP
+504 SFPFSYTDC

-521 IDFFEERSP
+521 DNDPRDYFEERSP
-530 LSSFQTGS
+530 LSSFQTS
-538 KCVDN
+538 YSFADN
-543 HISTSPAF
+543 HMNTSSGLVRVNPA
-551 PSKVSPARQ
+551 KR

-566 PYIPCTSQQVDIM
+566 PYIPCVGQQVDIT
-579 PPQVFFYVDKPP
+579 PPQVFFYVDKSP
-591 QVPRRSPIM
+591 QVPRWSPNM
-600 AEENVRSDSY
+600 AEERERPDSC
-610 LDPSAVK
+610 LDPTAMRPAK
-617 PVKRS
+617 KS
-622 PRNSRIKSLQQ
+622 PRNIRMRSFQQ
-633 DLQEA
+633 DFQELQEA
-638 MARTCGR
+638 IPRTSDS
-645 SNISVDLGEEDPHL
+645 SNINADLEDTNL
-659 DDAFAYNLQEQTP
+659 EDAFACNIQQQTP
-672 KRSQSHSD
+672 KRSQSQTD

-695 GPCPALTRKTDPFT
+695 GPCPALSRKADLFT
-709 CTFAEQEF
+709 HMLPEQKF
-717 PTVVMDQSSAE
+717 PTVLMDQRTAE
-728 RYVVSESSDSES
+728 RYIASESSDSES

-751 GKGTK
+751 GKGMK
-756 SPRARIRLS
+756 SPMARIRLS

-770 LDEEEEDISFTM
+770 LEEDENVSFNT
-782 PDAEDRTLLK
+782 PTAEDRTLLK

>member
-1 MTTEVAFA
+1 
-9 PQLLAV
+9 
-15 SEMLAHPPGVNCHR
+15 
-29 GASLSSDL
+29 
-37 QRGGQDWVSGIVE
+37 
-50 ERGFGEK
+50 
-57 RGDAFKVQLDFMWTK
+57 
-72 AEAARMLLI
+72 
-81 PSTQQHKR
+81 
-89 PWHPRHSESARSPT
+89 
-103 ASLRMLHLKVQ
+103 MLHLKVQ

-141 LNLSEKEYFGL
+141 LNLAEKEYFGL

-167 KPITKQVKMDPG
+167 KPVTKQVKSPKEIVFKFMVKFFPVDPG

-228 TVRKHLVQTQYFPS
+228 TDRKHLTQTRYLPNQA
-242 QDCLESKIMHFHQQ
+242 CLETKIMHFHQK
-256 HVGRSPAESDILLL
+256 HIGRSPAESDILLL

-278 YGIRPQPASDGEG
+278 YGIRPHPASDGEG
-291 MQIYLAVTHMG
+291 MQIHLAVAHMG

-336 NILMLYK
+336 NILVLCK

-414 FERKQYPSQY
+414 FERKRYPSQY
-424 HERQCRSSPD
+424 RERQCRSSPD
-434 ILSDVSKQV
+434 LLSDVSKQV

-448 PYGSGYYRNADGAH
+448 AYGGGYYQNVNGVHA
-462 TSEPML
+462 SEPVL
-468 DKRRRNSAVEVTFL
+468 DSKRRNSAVEVTFA
-482 AELERSKPEADPT
+482 AELERSRPEADPT
-495 PLHPSQSSS
+495 LLHQSQSSS
-504 SFTFVYADP
+504 SFPFIYTDP
-513 VFNTDPDP
+513 VFNTEPDLNPDP
-521 IDFFEERSP
+521 TDFFSERSP
-530 LSSFQTGS
+530 LTSFQTS
-538 KCVDN
+538 CKFADN
-543 HISTSPAF
+543 HMSTS
-551 PSKVSPARQ
+551 SGLTTKVSAAQR

-566 PYIPCTSQQVDIM
+566 PYIPCTGQQVGIM

-591 QVPRRSPIM
+591 QVPRQSPII
-600 AEENVRSDSY
+600 AEERTRPDRY
-610 LDPSAVK
+610 LEPTAMK
-617 PVKRS
+617 PAKRS
-622 PRNSRIKSLQQ
+622 PRNIKMKSFQQ
-633 DLQEA
+633 DLQGLQEA
-638 MARTCGR
+638 IARTSGR
-645 SNISVDLGEEDPHL
+645 SNINVGLEEEDPNL
-659 DDAFAYNLQEQTP
+659 EDVFAYNIQEQTP
-672 KRSQSHSD
+672 KRSQSQSD

-695 GPCPALTRKTDPFT
+695 GPCPALSRKADLFT
-709 CTFAEQEF
+709 YMFAEQEL
-717 PTVVMDQSSAE
+717 PAVLMDQSTAE
-728 RYVVSESSDSES
+728 RYVASESSDSES

-745 DYYSLY
+745 DYYAFY
-751 GKGTK
+751 GKGIR
-756 SPRARIRLS
+756 SPMARIRLS

-770 LDEEEEDISFTM
+770 LDEDEDASFNT
-782 PDAEDRTLLK
+782 PTPEDRTLLK
-792 PCNYFLA
+792 ARNYFLA